1 VKDTAVPLSQARKK
15 AKKLPL
21 GAVPM
26 TDRIREAMLDQRK
39 AFIDKFGREP
49 GPGDPVFFDP
59 DKDVPTPMGSER
71 MSADLE
77 KALQDSGIDAAKA
90 EAIRKLLR

>member
-1 VKDTAVPLSQARKK
+1 VPKSRRRKK
-15 AKKLPL
+15 IQKPL
-21 GAVPM
+21 LRGVVPM
-26 TDRIREAMLDQRK
+26 TPRVQEALLDQRK

-59 DKDVPTPMGSER
+59 DKDVPTPIGVDR

-77 KALQDSGIDAAKA
+77 KTLRDSSIDPAKA
-90 EAIRKLLR
+90 EAFRKLLR

>member
-1 VKDTAVPLSQARKK
+1 MPKSRRRKK
-15 AKKLPL
+15 KLSR
-21 GAVPM
+21 GVVPM
-26 TDRIREAMLDQRK
+26 TPRVHEALLEQRK

-59 DKDVPTPMGSER
+59 DKDVPTQIDPAR
-71 MSADLE
+71 LDADLE
-77 KALQDSGIDAAKA
+77 KAIRESGFDPAKA

>member
-1 VKDTAVPLSQARKK
+1 VPKNRTTKK
-15 AKKLPL
+15 QLP
-21 GAVPM
+21 GVVPM
-26 TDRIREAMLDQRK
+26 TPRVYDALLDQRK

-59 DKDVPTPMGSER
+59 DKNVPTPIGADR

-77 KALQDSGIDAAKA
+77 KALRDLGIDPEKA

>member
-1 VKDTAVPLSQARKK
+1 LPKNRRRKK
-15 AKKLPL
+15 KSPLPR
-21 GAVPM
+21 GVVPM
-26 TDRIREAMLDQRK
+26 TPRVHAALLEQRK

-59 DKDVPTPMGSER
+59 DKDIPSPIGAER
-71 MSADLE
+71 LDADLE
-77 KALQDSGIDAAKA
+77 KALQDSGIDPAKA